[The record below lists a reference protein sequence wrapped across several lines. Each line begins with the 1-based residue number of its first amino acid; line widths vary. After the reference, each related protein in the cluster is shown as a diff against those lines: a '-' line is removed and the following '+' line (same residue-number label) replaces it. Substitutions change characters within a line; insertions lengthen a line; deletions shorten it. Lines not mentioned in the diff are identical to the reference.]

1 MTKKHEV
8 THTFKHPKYYKE
20 LKKNQPPSDDKKDI
34 ESSSEEATGSSDD
47 NGESTSASDCL
58 PSNNRCLSFHSTS
71 TKDFLG
77 CMT

>member
-20 LKKNQPPSDDKKDI
+20 LKKNQPPSDDKKDT
-34 ESSSEEATGSSDD
+34 ESSSEEATGSSEY

-58 PSNNRCLSFHSTS
+58 PSNNRCLSLHSTS
-71 TKDFLG
+71 TKEFLE